1 MSLPAE
7 SSPRSRTWPANLN
20 DTSVSTIALP
30 SPSSGPTATPLTAS
44 ALIPFHMLQATSVAR
59 CAQRSASVA
68 FAIDAHRGA
77 GASAPE
83 WTTLIPAANFK
94 GFDGRGPYR
103 LDQPAHVVAATE
115 EIIA

>member
-44 ALIPFHMLQATSVAR
+44 ALIPFHMLQAT
-59 CAQRSASVA
+59 
-68 FAIDAHRGA
+68 
-77 GASAPE
+77 
-83 WTTLIPAANFK
+83 TTLRWTAFTFEAGMAIRRVGRINDLQRPTFSQK
-94 GFDGRGPYR
+94 IYGRGGSAVQMLIR
-103 LDQPAHVVAATE
+103 IWDHKAADE
-115 EIIA
+115 LLLEAYK

>member
-44 ALIPFHMLQATSVAR
+44 ALIPFHMLQATSQQLTHLMLLEPALDI
-59 CAQRSASVA
+59 AFQFSHAASQHDDV
-68 FAIDAHRGA
+68 FAGVVYLEPIGFALM
-77 GASAPE
+77 AS
-83 WTTLIPAANFK
+83 
-94 GFDGRGPYR
+94 D
-103 LDQPAHVVAATE
+103 
-115 EIIA
+115 